1 MFNPFVITVIVI
13 ARWCLLLHSLLFSKA
28 CGEATRHLDE
38 FIGSP
43 TAELYEC
50 ELSIELRS
58 VECRVERSVGLAID
72 VDVSCPSCFGKRQ
85 SRVQGA
91 CSVFVSVYL
100 PSNLF
105 LLHNPS
111 LFT

>member
-1 MFNPFVITVIVI
+1 MFNPFVITVITVIVI

-38 FIGSP
+38 FVGSP

-85 SRVQGA
+85 SRANRQMLYFQQFIHMSA
-91 CSVFVSVYL
+91 NFR
-100 PSNLF
+100 
-105 LLHNPS
+105 
-111 LFT
+111 